1 MALYRNSR
9 YDRGAWTSGTVNR
22 TGAKCMRRYVI
33 SNLLGLVGAALGGVL
48 GFYTYCWIVSKGM
61 VGGMIPGA
69 FLGLGCSLLARHS
82 SFARG
87 VVCGVAG
94 LVLGFFA
101 DWKTNVTT
109 DTFLEY
115 LQDVKNVNQVILLMI
130 LLGAAIA
137 FWLGKD
143 AGALM
148 RSRRDEASTAPV
160 PPPQP
165 DHGKTV

>member
-1 MALYRNSR
+1 MPR
-9 YDRGAWTSGTVNR
+9 YL
-22 TGAKCMRRYVI
+22 M
-33 SNLLGLVGAALGGVL
+33 SNLLGLVGAALGGVA
-48 GFYTYCWIVSKGM
+48 GYYTYCWIISKGF

-82 SFARG
+82 SLARG

-109 DTFLEY
+109 ETFWEY
-115 LQDVKNVNQVILLMI
+115 LQDLKSMNQVILLLI

-143 AGALM
+143 GGAGDA
-148 RSRRDEASTAPV
+148 REA
-160 PPPQP
+160 
-165 DHGKTV
+165 